1 VFAAKKNS
9 DNQSSETGKQR
20 AGPDSEQTIV
30 QRETTPLWQRMS
42 THTAD
47 TVAVGSQS
55 DSGSSRVQTKP
66 NSPVRPTLVQR
77 LCAECDQEQQGEV
90 TGIQPKLTIGAP
102 NDPYEQEAD
111 AVADTVMR
119 MPAGGASPDELQDD
133 SPQIQRKLLNRSPI
147 QRMCAGC
154 DDELEHG
161 GSPSVQTKSNN
172 TASQNAVSS
181 SVANTI
187 NSPGSGSPLNDSVR
201 SRVEPVLG
209 ADLSAVRVHS
219 GAAAQ
224 DASQSLNA
232 KAFANQNNIFLGAN
246 QSSRDLSLMAH
257 EITHVVQQTGGRES
271 ESGMVRRFGFAGEE
285 IALTFEV
292 LTSDISQWDET
303 RRVAAIRTI
312 LRKVWV
318 ASPEEYALEKLW
330 SSFGDEDF
338 LRVAEENLALWQE
351 SYDRGLE
358 ITNLELTVINER
370 LREFERQ
377 AEIFVLGT
385 LEASEA
391 EVQREKIR
399 YGITTTTRPVGKGV
413 YRTIYHI
420 QDTPDVEGLRI
431 AARQLLEARES
442 ISAKRSERT
451 GLETTVFNRQMGEQ
465 YTTISNQGRYD
476 QLAGEISSAEEQY
489 ETLRVVY
496 EDSFPILGAFAD
508 RGWSANQSLRAI
520 AEGQSWGFE
529 AAEEIGSELR
539 HRLDNI
545 AEIRRR
551 LDRESDVLYL
561 LPRVVQ
567 VMESQ
572 MQPPLGELGKSLI
585 RARAN
590 EAESDQAFVDMVLA
604 ALAIGFGLL
613 AAIPTGGG
621 SLAAGVATVGAI
633 GSVGTSVVTAARS
646 LDRYVFETAASGT
659 DLQKAQALSAAD
671 PSFLWVAI
679 DIVSIGIELGAARV
693 VFNEAVPVI
702 RRAISATGDVNGVEA
717 AQRVSRLLQD
727 AGAGADEAAAAA
739 SSIRRQIAE
748 AADPETALGQLHRQL
763 NDVEEAIALRQANLE
778 QNARVIPE
786 ARVISEI
793 EDTLHELKAAS
804 NGMLIRCSN
813 ECLLVSMFYWEDLA
827 ANPSLRSRLNSIESA
842 ARNSPDGGSWSDDA
856 IQLLEELRTVRID
869 RLASQLPEVMRT
881 SMARIL
887 SRELPQ
893 ELEHHILEVVTR
905 VVSLPDT
912 DATQLARM
920 LDVLSHSDE
929 ITVYEQMANTIVRL
943 NMNRPN
949 GERIFHGIDSIFWGP
964 HPGLSGRGSGLS
976 NFEEV
981 SMLEAQ
987 LRGYRPS
994 QGATRSVPTGVS
1006 GEALEAAR
1014 TAEGAQASVLL
1025 GDPVTRANFERI
1037 LETRGEVL
1045 RRALQDPEL
1054 MGISN
1059 RLTQMI
1065 AERLHLSG
1073 AGFGV
1078 ELVVGISY
1086 GQQVINQVLQNRG
1099 VEAFIRML
1107 QSSRPAGMR
1116 YVVTMDLQ
1124 TITRTVGD
1132 ESFEFFE
1139 SVTYQVRAV
1148 SRNTDGT
1155 LTEVRPMFETTIDAS
1170 VTDAERLADNIGLSV
1185 EPGFGAAAGHFGIGA
1200 PRTGSG
1206 VLDGMDELALI
1217 PAEGVP
1223 LHRLSGF
1230 DAVDF
1235 RAVDL
1240 SYENLEGFSLLRAN
1254 LSGQDFAGTILRGA
1268 NLTGADLTGANLVGA
1283 VMDGSTIL
1291 PDGTRFAAGVDLQR
1305 FTNPLH
1311 PEYWGS

>member
-1 VFAAKKNS
+1 MN
-9 DNQSSETGKQR
+9 E
-20 AGPDSEQTIV
+20 
-30 QRETTPLWQRMS
+30 
-42 THTAD
+42 
-47 TVAVGSQS
+47 
-55 DSGSSRVQTKP
+55 
-66 NSPVRPTLVQR
+66 
-77 LCAECDQEQQGEV
+77 
-90 TGIQPKLTIGAP
+90 
-102 NDPYEQEAD
+102 
-111 AVADTVMR
+111 
-119 MPAGGASPDELQDD
+119 
-133 SPQIQRKLLNRSPI
+133 
-147 QRMCAGC
+147 
-154 DDELEHG
+154 
-161 GSPSVQTKSNN
+161 
-172 TASQNAVSS
+172 
-181 SVANTI
+181 
-187 NSPGSGSPLNDSVR
+187 SVR

-219 GAAAQ
+219 GASAQ

-232 KAFANQNNIFLGAN
+232 RAFTNQNNIFLGAN
-246 QSSRDLSLMAH
+246 QSSSDLSLMAH
-257 EITHVVQQTGGRES
+257 EATHVVQQTGGRES
-271 ESGMVRRFGFAGEE
+271 ESGMVRRWGFAGEE

-330 SSFGDEDF
+330 ASFGDADF
-338 LRVAEENLALWQE
+338 LRVAEENLALWQA

-358 ITNLELTVINER
+358 ITNLNLTVINER

-377 AEIFVLGT
+377 AEAFVLGT
-385 LEASEA
+385 LDASES
-391 EVQREKIR
+391 EVQREQIR
-399 YGITTTTRPVGKGV
+399 YGITTTIRFHPKAASE
-413 YRTIYHI
+413 TIYHM
-420 QDTPDVEGLRI
+420 QDTPDAAGLQV
-431 AARQLLEARES
+431 AAQQLLEAREN

-465 YTTISNQGRYD
+465 YTTISDQSRYD
-476 QLAGEISSAEEQY
+476 QLAGEISAGEEQY

-496 EDSFPILGAFAD
+496 EDSFPVLGAFAD

-529 AAEEIGSELR
+529 AAEEIGTELR
-539 HRLDNI
+539 SRIDNI

-551 LDRESDVLYL
+551 LDHERDVLYL

-567 VMESQ
+567 VMETQ

-585 RARAN
+585 RARAS

-621 SLAAGVATVGAI
+621 SLAAGAATVGAI

-679 DIVSIGIELGAARV
+679 DIVSIGIELGAARA

-702 RRAISATGDVNGVEA
+702 RRAISATGDVSGVEA

-727 AGAGADEAAAAA
+727 AGAGADEAAAVA

-748 AADPETALGQLHRQL
+748 AADPETALGQLNRQL
-763 NDVEEAIALRQANLE
+763 NEVEEAITLRQANLE
-778 QNARVIPE
+778 ESAHVVN

-793 EDTLHELKAAS
+793 EDTLHELKAAP

-842 ARNSPDGGSWSDDA
+842 ARNAPEGGAWSDDA
-856 IQLLEELRTVRID
+856 IQLLDELRTARVD
-869 RLASQLPEVMRT
+869 RLASQVPDAMRA

-905 VVSLPDT
+905 VVSLADT
-912 DATQLARM
+912 DATHLARM
-920 LDVLSHSDE
+920 LEVLSHSDE
-929 ITVYEQMANTIVRL
+929 ITVFEQMANTIVRL

-964 HPGLSGRGSGLS
+964 HPGLSGGGRGLS

-994 QGATRSVPTGVS
+994 QGMTRSVPTGVS
-1006 GEALEAAR
+1006 GEALEAVR

-1045 RRALQDPEL
+1045 RRALQDPNL

-1107 QSSRPAGMR
+1107 QSSRQAGVR

-1170 VTDAERLADNIGLSV
+1170 VTDAERLAENIGLSV
-1185 EPGFGAAAGHFGIGA
+1185 EPGFGAVAGHFGIGA

-1223 LHRLSGF
+1223 LHRLSGV

-1240 SYENLEGFSLLRAN
+1240 SFENLEGFSLLRAN

-1268 NLTGADLTGANLVGA
+1268 NLTGTDLTGANLVGA

-1311 PEYWGS
+1311 PEYWGAL

>member
-1 VFAAKKNS
+1 MLATKSNSKENSVTSSKPEIKKGAVEEAAAQTQLNPLWHGLATHVGH
-9 DNQSSETGKQR
+9 NVT
-20 AGPDSEQTIV
+20 AGAGEPSPV
-30 QRETTPLWQRMS
+30 QRKPSYPTGVSHIQRM
-42 THTAD
+42 
-47 TVAVGSQS
+47 
-55 DSGSSRVQTKP
+55 
-66 NSPVRPTLVQR
+66 
-77 LCAECDQEQQGEV
+77 CAECDEEQNADAE
-90 TGIQPKLTIGAP
+90 TAIQTKLTVGAP
-102 NDPYEQEAD
+102 DDPYEKEAD
-111 AVADTVMR
+111 VVADKVMR
-119 MPAGGASPDELQDD
+119 MPKSGGNDDDETTVQ
-133 SPQIQRKLLNRSPI
+133 SKPLNQSLI

-154 DDELEHG
+154 EDELERG
-161 GSPSVQTKSNN
+161 GSLSVQTKSNN
-172 TASQNAVSS
+172 TASQNSVSN
-181 SVANTI
+181 SVANTVH
-187 NSPGSGSPLNDSVR
+187 SPGTGSPLNNSVR
-201 SRVEPVLG
+201 SRIEPVLG

-224 DASQSLNA
+224 VASQSLNA
-232 KAFANQNNIFLGAN
+232 RAFTNRNNIFLGAN
-246 QSSRDLSLMAH
+246 QSSSDLSLMAH
-257 EITHVVQQTGGRES
+257 EATHVVQQAGGRES
-271 ESGMVRRFGFAGEE
+271 ESGMLQRWGFAGEE

-330 SSFGDEDF
+330 ASFGDADF

-358 ITNLELTVINER
+358 ITNLNLTVIDDR
-370 LREFERQ
+370 LSEFERQ
-377 AEIFVLGT
+377 AEAFVLGT
-385 LEASEA
+385 LDASES
-391 EVQREKIR
+391 EVQREQIR
-399 YGITTTTRPVGKGV
+399 YGITTTTRFRPKAQAE
-413 YRTIYHI
+413 TIYHM
-420 QDTPDVEGLRI
+420 QDTPDTEGLRI
-431 AARQLLEARES
+431 AARQLLTARES

-465 YTTISNQGRYD
+465 YTTISNQARYD
-476 QLAGEISSAEEQY
+476 QLAREISSAEEQY
-489 ETLRVVY
+489 ETLRVVH
-496 EDSFPILGAFAD
+496 EDSFPVLGAFAD
-508 RGWSANQSLRAI
+508 RSWSANQSLRAI
-520 AEGQSWGFE
+520 AEGESWGFE
-529 AAEEIGSELR
+529 AAKEIGSELQR
-539 HRLDNI
+539 RLDNI

-551 LDRESDVLYL
+551 LDRENDVLYL

-567 VMESQ
+567 IMESQ

-590 EAESDQAFVDMVLA
+590 EAESEQAFIDMVLA

-621 SLAAGVATVGAI
+621 SLAAGAATVGAI

-679 DIVSIGIELGAARV
+679 DIVSIGLEIGAARA

-702 RRAISATGDVNGVEA
+702 RRAISASGDFSGVEA

-727 AGAGADEAAAAA
+727 AGASADEAAAVA

-748 AADPETALGQLHRQL
+748 AADPETALGQLNRQL
-763 NDVEEAIALRQANLE
+763 NEVEEAIALRQADLQ
-778 QNARVIPE
+778 QN

-793 EDTLHELKAAS
+793 EDTLHELKAAP

-856 IQLLEELRTVRID
+856 IQLLDELRTARID
-869 RLASQLPEVMRT
+869 RLASQLPEVMRG

-905 VVSLPDT
+905 VVGLPDT
-912 DATQLARM
+912 DATHLARM
-920 LDVLSHSDE
+920 LEVLSHSDE
-929 ITVYEQMANTIVRL
+929 VTVFEQMANTIVRL

-949 GERIFHGIDSIFWGP
+949 GERIFHGIDSVFWGP
-964 HPGLSGRGSGLS
+964 HQGLSGGGRGLS

-994 QGATRSVPTGVS
+994 QGTTRSVPTGVS

-1025 GDPVTRANFERI
+1025 GDPVARANFERV
-1037 LETRGEVL
+1037 LESRGEVL

-1086 GQQVINQVLQNRG
+1086 GPQLINQVLQNRG

-1107 QSSRPAGMR
+1107 QSSRPAGVR

-1148 SRNTDGT
+1148 SRNADGT

-1170 VTDAERLADNIGLSV
+1170 VTDAERLAENIGLSA
-1185 EPGFGAAAGHFGIGA
+1185 EPGFGAVAGHLGTGA

-1223 LHRLSGF
+1223 LHRLSGV

-1240 SYENLEGFSLLRAN
+1240 SFENLEGFSLLRAN

-1291 PDGTRFAAGVDLQR
+1291 PDGARFAAGVDLQR

-1311 PEYWGS
+1311 PEYWGSL